1 MVGHPLF
8 MLMAMDQDLRQ
19 GGWLRILRMIL
30 RMPMMR
36 ESVRSHPEQLRKRG
50 SGQEEESGGESL
62 AERHAGIVTPPVS

>member
-19 GGWLRILRMIL
+19 GGWLRIL